1 MGQGS
6 STPKTIKTYPYS
18 IKSNEYSSINDTNL
32 LKPIR
37 CNYYTAKE
45 YQDIDKNLL
54 PKHMC
59 KIRKTVNVGNTK
71 ITNPDTRKKILKN
84 LKYDTK
90 KHDDTIEMYQFTMN
104 KSQLR
109 KLEET
114 IDNILDSFAKSIKG
128 GKIPGPIY
136 VAYSKI
142 LDYNGSY
149 LTRYCDIVKDD
160 KNKNKPT
167 KLRE

>member
-71 ITNPDTRKKILKN
+71 ITNPNIRAKILKT
-84 LKYDTK
+84 LKYDTDE
-90 KHDDTIEMYQFTMN
+90 HDNTIEMYQFTMN
-104 KSQLR
+104 KTQLR
-109 KLEET
+109 KLEEIMT
-114 IDNILDSFAKSIKG
+114 I
-128 GKIPGPIY
+128 Y
-136 VAYSKI
+136 
-142 LDYNGSY
+142 
-149 LTRYCDIVKDD
+149 
-160 KNKNKPT
+160 
-167 KLRE
+167 